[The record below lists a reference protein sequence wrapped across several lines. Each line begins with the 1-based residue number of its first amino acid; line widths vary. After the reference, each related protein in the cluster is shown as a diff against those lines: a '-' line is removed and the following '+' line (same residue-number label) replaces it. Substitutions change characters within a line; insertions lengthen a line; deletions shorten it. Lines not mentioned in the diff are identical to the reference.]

1 VEAHHKWYRNYAVT
15 RLLIETLKGLILK
28 PPKPDYDPDSIKI
41 DCTTD

>member
-1 VEAHHKWYRNYAVT
+1 VEAHHKWYRIYAVT

-41 DCTTD
+41 DCAMD